1 MEKLIR
7 LDESDLK
14 SQYNFHFYFSFGGD
28 RSPNASVQ
36 FYFDRDRC
44 FLDRETIKHE
54 GVFFIN
60 WFALELNP
68 TRPLQILT

>member
-7 LDESDLK
+7 LDESDSISLLLRW
-14 SQYNFHFYFSFGGD
+14 
-28 RSPNASVQ
+28 RSLTQCIGAIQ
-36 FYFDRDRC
+36 FFFDRDRC
-44 FLDRETIKHE
+44 FLDREAIKHE

-68 TRPLQILT
+68 TRPLQILTQCSLH